1 MLGGLLAAT
10 LAAYPAAWAAEQPI
24 RESGTLDVCMGAGL
38 ESLTTARAKLVA
50 SQVFGQVGVSLQWHD
65 NRNCPLNAVQ
75 VVFSTRTPAD
85 LLPGAMA
92 YALPY
97 EGTRI
102 MVFADRLRLTVE
114 PRMVGSLMGY
124 VLAHEI
130 GHVLEGVNRHS
141 VTGVMKAHFARE
153 DYGQM
158 SVQSMFF
165 APEDATFIQAGLAKR
180 QLRILASR

>member
-1 MLGGLLAAT
+1 MLAAM
-10 LAAYPAAWAAEQPI
+10 LATYPAAWAAEQPI
-24 RESGTLDVCMGAGL
+24 RESATLDVCMGAGL
-38 ESLTTARAKLVA
+38 ESLTMARAKLVA
-50 SQVFGQVGVSLQWHD
+50 SKVFAQVGVNLQWHD
-65 NRNCPLNAVQ
+65 KRNCPLDAVHF
-75 VVFSTRTPAD
+75 VFSTRTPAD

-114 PRMVGSLMGY
+114 PRLVGSLMGY

-141 VTGVMKAHFARE
+141 VAGVMKAHFTRDDYGEMSVQNMFFARE
-153 DYGQM
+153 D
-158 SVQSMFF
+158 
-165 APEDATFIQAGLAKR
+165 ATLIQAALATR
-180 QLRILASR
+180 QFRLLASRQ